1 MVVHEGVHGVED
13 ALLFLGEVLVHLLV
27 ELGAEGVDDELGVG
41 DLLAVQLDE
50 GQEAALGA
58 ELAAV
63 LDILGK
69 KSKEVENGCAFV
81 FPVLRDSA

>member
-1 MVVHEGVHGVED
+1 MVVHEGVHGVKD
-13 ALLFLGEVLVHLLV
+13 ALLLLGEVLVHLLV

-41 DLLAVQLDE
+41 DLLTVQLDE

-69 KSKEVENGCAFV
+69 KERRLKMGARSFSR
-81 FPVLRDSA
+81 F

>member
-1 MVVHEGVHGVED
+1 MVVHEGVHGVKD
-13 ALLFLGEVLVHLLV
+13 ALLLLGEVLVHLLV

-69 KSKEVENGCAFV
+69 KERRLKMGARSFSR
-81 FPVLRDSA
+81 F